1 MTGHVVE
8 INAAGR
14 MIGVQTE
21 AGSCSVIEIL
31 LADRVEL
38 GDMIEWTGDAPLGRA
53 WARNVSTGVRF
64 TAFFQSHGVEAED
77 LRHELLLP
85 P

>member
-8 INAAGR
+8 INAAVR

-31 LADRVEL
+31 LADRVEYW
-38 GDMIEWTGDAPLGRA
+38 GQD
-53 WARNVSTGVRF
+53 
-64 TAFFQSHGVEAED
+64 
-77 LRHELLLP
+77 
-85 P
+85 